1 MFNEKYLLDTLTI
14 DKKQQKQRDKHG
26 SSSSFSRNRHVQQKH
41 NAGLMVN
48 WENVSVIYWI
58 RKRILE
64 ATMVHFQSLS

>member
-14 DKKQQKQRDKHG
+14 DKKQQKQRDEHG
-26 SSSSFSRNRHVQQKH
+26 SSSSLSWNRHVQQKY